1 MIWWG
6 SAMCQVI
13 LGSTMAKA
21 QYSLAHPHCQ
31 AFNNHPN
38 LHHLHH
44 LRICSRFK
52 FADPICC
59 KYTVIQRG
67 PFTLTVWTCHLDCHN
82 VITKIIIIGF
92 IQYAPLLCSSSGLLI
107 LLFPAPRRYTCKR
120 TRIFLL
126 HKFGLFFKTSLEIN
140 VVTSPKEYNQ
150 DPNDPVLSKF
160 KTRNVFSNKLT
171 PGTLQNPPD
180 RS

>member
-1 MIWWG
+1 
-6 SAMCQVI
+6 MCQVI
-13 LGSTMAKA
+13 LGSNMAKA
-21 QYSLAHPHCQ
+21 QYNLAHPHCQ
-31 AFNNHPN
+31 AFNNHHN

-44 LRICSRFK
+44 LRIRSPFK

-59 KYTVIQRG
+59 KFSAV
-67 PFTLTVWTCHLDCHN
+67 HLQYELGIWIVTMLSPKSSSSC
-82 VITKIIIIGF
+82 IGF
-92 IQYAPLLCSSSGLLI
+92 IQHSPLLCASSGLQI
-107 LLFPAPRRYTCKR
+107 LLFPAPTRNCQR
-120 TRIFLL
+120 TRICLL
-126 HKFGLFFKTSLEIN
+126 HKCGLFFKTSLEIN
-140 VVTSPKEYNQ
+140 VVTRPKEFNQ